1 MEIKKTL
8 ISLKEKGLFRRI
20 KNIDRIEGK
29 YIYQEGRRYLDFS
42 SSNYLGYRDSQWMKK
57 KAVEAVEKYGIGS
70 GASRLVVGSADIYI
84 ESWKSILPK
93 KKNRR
98 RPCSLTVA
106 MMQIL
111 GLYLPFMEKG
121 M

>member
-42 SSNYLGYRDSQWMKK
+42 SSNYLGYRDSQWMKEE
-57 KAVEAVEKYGIGS
+57 AVEAVEKYGIGS

-84 ESWKSILPK
+84 ELEEYIAKEK
-93 KKNRR
+93 K
-98 RPCSLTVA
+98 
-106 MMQIL
+106 Q
-111 GLYLPFMEKG
+111 EKALLFNSG
-121 M
+121 